1 MSAANGGKETM
12 DKRPFSLTADLDFLY
27 IGKQHKRV
35 FEETVSAVKRR
46 DGLICIIG
54 EPGTGKTVLCRR
66 LLEELDGNFNV
77 VLVNTPPRSPQD
89 LTETLDAAFGE
100 MSGDSKIP
108 LAVFDE
114 AQHLDF
120 RCLDHVKFLTN
131 LEKNT
136 EHLLQ
141 IILVGQPELAEKL
154 SHKRFHQLEQR
165 IGAKLK
171 VGPLGRKEVL
181 PYLRH
186 RLTIAK
192 LSEEVH
198 FTKPSASYLYRK
210 TSGVPRLINR
220 IANLAV
226 EQATQLGRSRVG
238 VRQVKE
244 AFLKASAT
252 RGYWSVPKNYFS
264 PFVRAFSL
272 VLFLLFSLGVILYA
286 YHGDF
291 ERGVFSAKDSRDTR
305 ALPPAPQFVV
315 KAGTFVAR
323 TQAEELR
330 DQLGKQ
336 GFPSVIV
343 GKELGDGWIIY
354 QVRLAGRYT
363 KEEADNIVDIL
374 RTIGAKSVDAIQMKT
389 GQVQP

>member
-1 MSAANGGKETM
+1 MN
-12 DKRPFSLTADLDFLY
+12 KRPFSLTADLDFLY
-27 IGKQHKRV
+27 ISDQHKRV
-35 FEETVSAVKRR
+35 FEETLSAVKRR

-54 EPGTGKTVLCRR
+54 EPGTGKSILCRR
-66 LLEELDGNFNV
+66 LLEELDGDFNV
-77 VLVNTPPRSPQD
+77 VLVHTPPKSPHD
-89 LTETLDAAFGE
+89 ITETLDAAFGE
-100 MSGDSKIP
+100 MEGDSKIP

-136 EHLLQ
+136 ERLLQ

-154 SHKRFHQLEQR
+154 THKRFNQLEQR

-171 VGPLGRKEVL
+171 VGPLRRKEVL

-186 RLTIAK
+186 RLAIAN
-192 LSEEVH
+192 LSEEVR

-220 IANLAV
+220 IANLAA
-226 EQATQLGRSRVG
+226 EQAAQLGRGRIG
-238 VRQVKE
+238 VRQVKQ
-244 AFLKASAT
+244 AFSKVSAT
-252 RGYWSVPKNYFS
+252 RDNWIAPKDSFA
-264 PFVRAFSL
+264 PFLRVSSLVFFLAFSA
-272 VLFLLFSLGVILYA
+272 VLILYYYNDNPEWRVSSIRESIGKSRA
-286 YHGDF
+286 QPS
-291 ERGVFSAKDSRDTR
+291 FSS
-305 ALPPAPQFVV
+305 PHFVV
-315 KAGTFVAR
+315 KAGTFLVR
-323 TQAEELR
+323 DQAEELR

-336 GFPSVIV
+336 GFPSAIA
-343 GKELGDGWIIY
+343 GKELGDGWILY

-374 RTIGAKSVDAIQMKT
+374 RTIGIKSVDAIEMKT
-389 GQVQP
+389 EQVHP